1 MTWFAFKGY
10 NNGKAVDIAG
20 SQEKEAAGFGFHGY
34 NSEAEAEA
42 KPNSVNFLTSWFVNA
57 IIADYH
63 AAVKEQA
70 QPGGKNANIL
80 NPGTALKAGESYV
93 ANSIPG
99 VAQIGDFFDRLS
111 QGNTWIRVGE
121 VILGIFLIMSG
132 VMKLSGA
139 SADIQDIVKKVPL

>member
-1 MTWFAFKGY
+1 MTWFAFQGY

-20 SQEKEAAGFGFHGY
+20 SQEKEAVTLGFHGY
-34 NSEAEAEA
+34 GTEAQAEA
-42 KPNSVNFLTSWFVNA
+42 KPNSVNLLTSWFVNA
-57 IIADYH
+57 IVADYG

-80 NPGTALKAGESYV
+80 NPGTAVNAGASYV

-99 VAQIGDFFDRLS
+99 VAAIGDFFSRLT
-111 QGNTWIRVGE
+111 QGNTWIRAGE
-121 VILGIFLIMSG
+121 VILGVMLIISG

-139 SADIQDIVKKVPL
+139 DSDIKDIIKKVPI

>member
-10 NNGKAVDIAG
+10 NSGKAVDIAG
-20 SQEKEAAGFGFHGY
+20 SQEKEAVTFGFHGY
-34 NSEAEAEA
+34 GSEAEAEK
-42 KPNSVNFLTSWFVNA
+42 KPNSVNLLTSWFVNA
-57 IIADYH
+57 IIADY
-63 AAVKEQA
+63 AAALKEQA

-99 VAQIGDFFDRLS
+99 LATIGDFFGRLS
-111 QGNTWIRVGE
+111 QGTTWIRVGE
-121 VILGIFLIMSG
+121 VLLGALLIMSG

-139 SADIQDIVKKVPL
+139 SGDIKDIVRKVPL